1 MWTQEQYNV
10 LIQKN
15 RELNIKI
22 EILNSYDNVIDK
34 IEGVTIDGS
43 IDISS
48 DSPIRRTCNLKMV
61 LKNKLLP
68 SPSSSIWLNKR
79 FRVLIG
85 IRSLKTDEIVFFDY
99 GIFVI
104 SDPSIDIQ
112 ISNKTLSIKGYDKI
126 CLMNNDVSGSLM
138 SKVIIESGTP
148 IHEAIRATVTTLGG
162 ENKVLI
168 DTSPYITPYKIEKD
182 TGSTVWD
189 IVDELTNLY
198 MNFQS
203 FYDTSGRFVF
213 TQKRNKLND
222 PIIWDFSQTDFR
234 LNSSVQINFNNIKN
248 NYTIYGKLKDD
259 GTQLK
264 AEKTLTNT
272 NSPNSDFTVEK
283 IGQRNFFLQNDKLFT
298 QEQCDQQLNWEIKQ
312 HTNFCEKVNISCIPI
327 YMLSVND
334 LVYFN
339 NPEDNLV
346 GKYCI
351 TNISVSL
358 KPDSSMGLQ
367 GYRVYE
373 I

>member
-10 LIQKN
+10 LVQRV

-22 EILNSYDNVIDK
+22 EILNSNDIIVDR
-34 IEGVTIDGS
+34 IEGLAIDGN

-48 DSPIRRTCNLKMV
+48 DSPIRRTCSLKMV
-61 LKNKLLP
+61 LTTKLIP
-68 SPSSSIWLNKR
+68 SPSSPIWLNKR
-79 FRVLIG
+79 FRLWVG
-85 IRSLKTDEIVFFDY
+85 IRSLITDEIIWFNY
-99 GIFVI
+99 GIYTI
-104 SDPSIDIQ
+104 ADPSIDIE
-112 ISNKTLSIKGYDKI
+112 ISSKTISIKGYDKN
-126 CLMNNDVSGSLM
+126 CLINGDISGNLM

-162 ENKVLI
+162 ESRVLI
-168 DTSPYITPYKIEKD
+168 DTSPYTTPYKIEKD
-182 TGSTVWD
+182 AGSTVWD

-234 LNSSVQINFNNIKN
+234 LNGGVQINFNNIKN

-259 GTQLK
+259 GIQLK

-272 NSPNSDFTVEK
+272 NSNSDFTVDK